1 MAAGVA
7 GVRKG
12 GQEESVL
19 QVGENSDGRNTK
31 RKVGQLLCVEG
42 AGRLIPALPGGV
54 VTPGWPR
61 DSWRS

>member
-1 MAAGVA
+1 MAAGIA

-19 QVGENSDGRNTK
+19 QVGENSDGRDTK

-42 AGRLIPALPGGV
+42 EG
-54 VTPGWPR
+54 
-61 DSWRS
+61 